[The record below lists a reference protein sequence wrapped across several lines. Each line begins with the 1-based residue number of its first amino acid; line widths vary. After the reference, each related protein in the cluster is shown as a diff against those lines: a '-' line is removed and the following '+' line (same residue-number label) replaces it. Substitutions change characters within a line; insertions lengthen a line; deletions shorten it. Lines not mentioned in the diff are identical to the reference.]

1 MERVGKDGVLG
12 QNDPFLRKIVTSNP
26 FFKLMFKLA
35 SLMPHR
41 RHVIKI
47 FFFFVIIVKATVGK
61 RGFIFVLNLSFLF

>member
-12 QNDPFLRKIVTSNP
+12 QNDPFLKKIVTSNP

-41 RHVIKI
+41 CHVIKKY
-47 FFFFVIIVKATVGK
+47 FFSS
-61 RGFIFVLNLSFLF
+61 L